1 MEGITLKDILD
12 KINANILARDN
23 DLKDQQIGHSYLMNE
38 NGYGIDNISELR
50 RAFVYDILP
59 RLRELGYVY
68 EIDLKDI
75 LGGKFIDSTGN
86 VMQELKKSM
95 VDKGTNHADDRF
107 LKELNDFMNPKKE
120 EPKKDNGKTE
130 NTDV

>member
-1 MEGITLKDILD
+1 MH
-12 KINANILARDN
+12 NILAQN
-23 DLKDQQIGHSYLMNE
+23 DDLRDQQIGHSYLMNDK
-38 NGYGIDNISELR
+38 GYGIDNKSDLR

-75 LGGKFIDSTGN
+75 LGGKFIDWATGN
-86 VMQELKKSM
+86 VMQELKKAM

-107 LKELNDFMNPKKE
+107 LKELNDFMNPKKVK
-120 EPKKDNGKTE
+120 PRKRQWKDRKYGRLRQIAVKS
-130 NTDV
+130 

>member
-1 MEGITLKDILD
+1 MND
-12 KINANILARDN
+12 K
-23 DLKDQQIGHSYLMNE
+23 
-38 NGYGIDNISELR
+38 GYGIDNKSDLR

-68 EIDLKDI
+68 EIDLKEL
-75 LGGKFIDSTGN
+75 LGGKFIDWATSN
-86 VMQELKKSM
+86 IIPELKKAM

-107 LKELNDFMNPKKE
+107 LKELSDFMNPKKVKQE
-120 EPKKDNGKTE
+120 KDNGKTE